1 VLKVTA
7 LTGGRNVP
15 SARFRVRQYIAPLR
29 ELGVELVER
38 CPHLG
43 RYPPE
48 IRLKSVWAALSL
60 AERVPALASSF
71 SGDVTFLQRELL
83 ARHATLE
90 RLSARPRVFDI
101 DDAIFLR
108 GKGQVQRIV
117 AGCDLVICGNP
128 YLAEHISPWNPRVSI
143 LPTAVDTER
152 YVPLASPSAER
163 ASIVGWIGTSSNL
176 PYLLQIE
183 GALRRVLQRFPAT
196 KLRIICDERPRL
208 SSLPQEQVEFL
219 PWSAE
224 LEVAAIA
231 SMTVG
236 LMPLEDSPWSRGKCS
251 FKMLQYLSAGV
262 PAVVSP
268 VGMNRDV
275 AALGSFATLAASED
289 DWSEGIS
296 AWLADP
302 AAAAQAGSAGRSA
315 MERHYSVNALAPKL
329 AGLLLGVAR

>member
-1 VLKVTA
+1 M
-7 LTGGRNVP
+7 P

-29 ELGVELVER
+29 ELGVELREA

-43 RYPPE
+43 RYPPASKL
-48 IRLKSVWAALSL
+48 IRPLWGALSL
-60 AERVPALASSF
+60 AERLPALAASF
-71 SGDVTFLQRELL
+71 TSDLTFLQRELL
-83 ARHATLE
+83 ASFATLE
-90 RLSARPRVFDI
+90 GCSGRPRVFDV

-108 GKGQVQRIV
+108 GNAHVQRIV
-117 AGCDLVICGNP
+117 AACDLVICGNQ
-128 YLAEHISPWNPRVSI
+128 YLAEHISRWNHRVSI

-152 YVPLASPSAER
+152 YVPLGTAGER

-176 PYLLQIE
+176 ASLLQIE
-183 GALRRVLQRFPAT
+183 APLLRVLRRFPET
-196 KLRIICDERPRL
+196 KLRIVSDACPRMN
-208 SSLPQEQVEFL
+208 SLPRGQVEYL

-224 LEVAAIA
+224 MEVAAIA

-268 VGMNRDV
+268 VGMNREV
-275 AALGSFATLAASED
+275 AALGSFAALATSED
-289 DWSEGIS
+289 DWYQGIS

-302 AAAAQAGSAGRSA
+302 AAAARAGRAARTA
-315 MERHYSVNALAPKL
+315 MDCHYSVKALAPRL
-329 AGLLLGVAR
+329 ANLLLGVTRAG